1 MKQMRDN
8 LNNPSRRS
16 EFFTSVILSEAKN
29 LETLHFV
36 QGDN

>member
-1 MKQMRDN
+1 MKQMQDY
-8 LNNPSRRS
+8 LNNPSHRS

-29 LETLHFV
+29 LETLHLV